1 MTRTQTPLP
10 SWLRSLLIVTIILGI
25 VFRFAHLDRKVF
37 WFDEVINSLHS
48 SGYLKVELLRQAK
61 QWSGELIS
69 LADLKT
75 YQYASDR
82 RNTADVIRV
91 LAKGEPQS
99 PPLYYILAHWWE
111 RCFGN
116 SVAVKRSLSAVISVL
131 IFPIAYRVCLEL
143 FESSMTA
150 WILVALMAISPFH
163 VIFAQEVRLYGLWT
177 VAILLSSW
185 AFLRSMRL
193 NTFLSW
199 SLYSATSTL
208 AFYTFPLS
216 MLTTAAHGF
225 FLVLYEWD
233 RGLTRLAQRHDAI
246 ELGQEN
252 APPLSVNNQ
261 SDREIRITKSLRG
274 YIAAI
279 SASLILFSPWLFSM
293 TQINSIK
300 MSNWRTE
307 PLAFTTLLKTWLVHP
322 VQIFFDIY
330 PDYRDL
336 GDGFESL
343 NVYNNPIAI
352 AIGFSLWA
360 LILYSFY
367 FVIFRTSN
375 KIRLFIL
382 PLVLIP
388 VLTFILPDLFL
399 GGRRSAV
406 SQYLIPCYIGIHLS
420 LSCSIAHQLS
430 NLKTSKLTRSLW
442 TVILI
447 LVLALGVLS
456 NKIISQEQYWWNKR
470 FNYHNIP
477 VAKIINQSKSPV
489 LAGDIDWWSRYN
501 IVSLSYLLKSETKV
515 LFLNDKTPDFSKIK
529 AELERQRSIFILSP
543 NPVWEKALSQNY
555 GDRFKLVYPY
565 GNFNLWQ
572 IDP

>member
-1 MTRTQTPLP
+1 MNRTQTSLP
-10 SWLRSLLIVTIILGI
+10 SWLRILLIATIVLGI

-48 SGYLKVELLRQAK
+48 SGYLKFELLRQTK

-69 LADLKT
+69 IADLKT

-82 RNTADVIRV
+82 KNTADTIRV

-111 RCFGN
+111 QCFGN
-116 SVAVKRSLSAVISVL
+116 SVAVKRSLSAVIGVL
-131 IFPIAYRVCLEL
+131 MLPIAYVVCLEL
-143 FESSMTA
+143 FESSLTA
-150 WILVALMAISPFH
+150 WILVALIAISPFH

-185 AFLRSMRL
+185 AFLRSIRL
-193 NTFLSW
+193 NTFWSW
-199 SLYSATSTL
+199 SVYCITSTL

-216 MLTTAAHGF
+216 LLTTAAHGF
-225 FLVLYEWD
+225 FLVLDEWSQV
-233 RGLTRLAQRHDAI
+233 LTRLTRKSDAI
-246 ELGQEN
+246 DCSQEDNSSIPENNRSVLG
-252 APPLSVNNQ
+252 
-261 SDREIRITKSLRG
+261 IGITKSFKG

-279 SASLILFSPWLFSM
+279 VASLILFSPWLFFM

-300 MSNWRTE
+300 MSDWRKE
-307 PLAFTTLLKTWLVHP
+307 PLAFTTLLKTWLIHP
-322 VQIFFDIY
+322 VQLFFDIH

-343 NVYNNPIAI
+343 KVYNHPISI
-352 AIGFSLWA
+352 AIGFSLWL
-360 LILYSFY
+360 LIFHSFY
-367 FVIFRTSN
+367 FVIFRASN
-375 KIRLFIL
+375 KVRNFIL
-382 PLVLIP
+382 PLVLLP
-388 VLTFILPDLFL
+388 ALTFILPDLFL

-406 SQYLIPCYIGIHLS
+406 SQYLIPCYLGIHLS
-420 LSCSIAHQLS
+420 IACSIAHHLS
-430 NLKTSKLTRSLW
+430 DLKVRKLNRSLW

-447 LVLALGVLS
+447 LVLGLGILS

-477 VAKIINQSKSPV
+477 VAKIINQTKSPV
-489 LAGDIDWWSRYN
+489 LVGDIDWWSRYN

-515 LFLNDKTPDFSKIK
+515 LFLNDKTPDFSKVK
-529 AELERQRSIFILSP
+529 AALDKQNRIFILSP

-555 GDRFKLVYPY
+555 GYRFKLVYPY
-565 GNFNLWQ
+565 GNFKLWQ
-572 IDP
+572 IEK